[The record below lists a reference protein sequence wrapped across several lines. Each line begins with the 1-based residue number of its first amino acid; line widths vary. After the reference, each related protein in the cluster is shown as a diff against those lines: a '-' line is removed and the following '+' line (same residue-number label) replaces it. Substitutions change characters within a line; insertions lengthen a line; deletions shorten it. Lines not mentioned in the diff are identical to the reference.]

1 MKKSSG
7 ILSLFLAAT
16 LICSVLFPSAVYAAT
31 ENQLRS
37 KVVSVAQ
44 AEIGYKD
51 SSTHS
56 KYGNW
61 YGYQGGWC
69 TTFVLWCFNKAGN
82 AYDTKLYGNIIPSGG
97 NCNSMISWF
106 SNKGRYHKASSGY
119 TPKSGDLIFFDWSG
133 NGSSQHVGIVDYT
146 SGSTVYT
153 IEGNCSG
160 EVKARSYTKSGSKP
174 YNNISSIMGYGEPD
188 FASVSSGKG
197 SVKTTAKKTTA
208 RKTKTKKTTTK
219 KAITKKTTA
228 VSTTAKKTTE
238 KKTTK
243 KEATTSAK
251 ASTTAK
257 TTAKNEVTKLSINA
271 STYELQVGDTVK
283 LNYSV
288 EPQNAPAVVGY
299 FCDEEGIIEIGSAGE
314 IKAIGEGT
322 ATVVVCA
329 NDTLYRQCDFT
340 VTQAVA
346 DVTKVH
352 EASSTRKVVGKAEQT
367 VVTTEKT
374 AKTVL
379 SRVGVNLD
387 ALAENRQIYIVPLA
401 IAGATVIISLFAVT
415 VRKIKEKIRRK
426 KED

>member
-16 LICSVLFPSAVYAAT
+16 VICSVLFPSAVYAAT

-197 SVKTTAKKTTA
+197 SVKTTAKKNTA
-208 RKTKTKKTTTK
+208 RKTTTKKTTTK

-238 KKTTK
+238 KKTTR
-243 KEATTSAK
+243 KEASTSAK
-251 ASTTAK
+251 ASTTSK
-257 TTAKNEVTKLSINA
+257 TTAKTEVTKLSINA

>member
-208 RKTKTKKTTTK
+208 RKTTTKKTTTK
-219 KAITKKTTA
+219 KATTKKTTA
-228 VSTTAKKTTE
+228 VSTAAKKTTE

-243 KEATTSAK
+243 KEASTSAK

-257 TTAKNEVTKLSINA
+257 TTAKTEVTKLSINA

-299 FCDEEGIIEIGSAGE
+299 FCDEEEIIEIGSAGE

>member
-16 LICSVLFPSAVYAAT
+16 VICSVLFPSAVYAAT

-197 SVKTTAKKTTA
+197 SVKTTAKKTT
-208 RKTKTKKTTTK
+208 TKKTTTK

-238 KKTTK
+238 KKTTR

>member
-208 RKTKTKKTTTK
+208 RKTTTKKTTTK

-228 VSTTAKKTTE
+228 VSIAAKKTTE

-243 KEATTSAK
+243 KEASTSAK

-257 TTAKNEVTKLSINA
+257 TTAKTEVTKLSINA

>member
-16 LICSVLFPSAVYAAT
+16 VICSVLFPSAVYAAT

-160 EVKARSYTKSGSKP
+160 EVKARSSTKSGSKP

-208 RKTKTKKTTTK
+208 KKTKTKKTTTK
-219 KAITKKTTA
+219 KATTKKTTA

-243 KEATTSAK
+243 KEASTSTK

-257 TTAKNEVTKLSINA
+257 TTAKTEVTKLSINA

>member
-197 SVKTTAKKTTA
+197 SVKTTARKTTA

-219 KAITKKTTA
+219 KTTTKKTSA
-228 VSTTAKKTTE
+228 LSTTAKKTTE

>member
-16 LICSVLFPSAVYAAT
+16 VICSVLFPSAVYAAT

-197 SVKTTAKKTTA
+197 SVKTTAKKTT
-208 RKTKTKKTTTK
+208 TKKTTTK